1 MKYRTL
7 KKIEKLQNEKGDIVD
22 IFDDSGT
29 DEVEKA
35 IENGTLELCEDQ
47 TVKNKH
53 FMALVNEQKIKLT
66 VNQT

>member
-7 KKIEKLQNEKGDIVD
+7 KRIPKLDNEIGDIVD

-35 IENGTLELCEDQ
+35 IADGVLEPCDQ
-47 TVKNKH
+47 ELKNKH

-66 VNQT
+66 INQPN